1 MRGNGKKRKNTW
13 QIIVEELNTLLITV
27 SDTCGASCGEIYV
40 EFTLR
45 GALLELAFL
54 GKVAAAHFGRQRLPL
69 KCLFGY
75 VLTFGGVFGGHIEIV
90 VGNMERI
97 VINSLY
103 RVIYP
108 VDSQMCC
115 ITENFPQIT

>member
-1 MRGNGKKRKNTW
+1 MADNSRRPQHSANTG
-13 QIIVEELNTLLITV
+13 

-54 GKVAAAHFGRQRLPL
+54 GKVADAHLGRQRLPL
-69 KCLFGY
+69 RCLFCD
-75 VLTFGGVFGGHIEIV
+75 VPNFGGVFGGYIEIV
-90 VGNMERI
+90 GGDMEGI
-97 VINSLY
+97 VINLLY

-108 VDSQMCC
+108 VVSQMCC
-115 ITENFPQIT
+115 ITVNFLQIT